1 MKKINDWEN
10 IKESSEFKRLEP
22 GAYICA
28 IKAVEDVP
36 EKEYLKVYFD
46 IVKGENKGYFQK
58 LYNEDTRK
66 DKKWPISGT
75 LIRSYKEAALPMF
88 KGFCTAIEKSNKN
101 FKWDFN
107 EQKLVKKYIGLIIA
121 DEEYLNQKGQKRVR
135 NYVASVRSVEAIEN
149 GDFTIPALKELDE
162 SKVIESQKKEDS
174 FIDPFAD
181 NNNNEPTI
189 TTAPMEDDSSPFVDD
204 DDDDFDPFS

>member
-10 IKESSEFKRLEP
+10 IKESSDFKRLEP

-36 EKEYLKVYFD
+36 EKEYLKIYFD
-46 IVKGENKGYFQK
+46 IVRGDNKGYFQQ
-58 LYNEDTRK
+58 LYDSDTRK
-66 DKKWPISGT
+66 DKKWPVAGT
-75 LIRSYKEAALPMF
+75 LIRSYKESALSMF
-88 KGFCTAIEKSNKN
+88 KGFTTAVEKSNKN
-101 FKWDFN
+101 FKWDFD
-107 EQKLVKKYIGLIIA
+107 EKKLVKKYVGLIIA

-135 NYVASVRSVEAIEN
+135 NYVASVRSLEAIEK

-174 FIDPFAD
+174 FVDPFAD
-181 NNNNEPTI
+181 NNNEPTI
-189 TTAPMEDDSSPFVDD
+189 ITAPMEDDSSPFADE
-204 DDDDFDPFS
+204 DDDFDPFS